1 MSYVLSSLVGD
12 FSKVAEEIDKE
23 LDEQKQDESSEQI
36 NKLIDKMSITELKEK
51 VLNLTKDN
59 VNQAQTILNL
69 RRELNEVYDKHK
81 AIYAE
86 LGEVNYFLREAFKV
100 STRNFYE
107 NGK

>member
-1 MSYVLSSLVGD
+1 MSYVLFSLVGD
-12 FSKVAEEIDKE
+12 FSKVAEEIERE
-23 LDEQKQDESSEQI
+23 LKKRDTDSEEI
-36 NKLIDKMSITELKEK
+36 NDMSVNKLKESLKTLEK
-51 VLNLTKDN
+51 EN
-59 VNQAQTILNL
+59 VTQAQTILNL

>member
-1 MSYVLSSLVGD
+1 MNYVPFSLVGD
-12 FSKVAEEIDKE
+12 FSKVAEEIEKE

-69 RRELNEVYDKHK
+69 RRELDEVYDKYK
-81 AIYAE
+81 AIYADF
-86 LGEVNYFLREAFKV
+86 GEINYFLREAFKV
-100 STRNFYE
+100 STRNFS
-107 NGK
+107 

>member
-1 MSYVLSSLVGD
+1 MSYVLFSLVGN

-59 VNQAQTILNL
+59 VNQAQTIFHL
-69 RRELNEVYDKHK
+69 RRELDEVYGKLK
-81 AIYAE
+81 TLYAE
-86 LGEVNYFLREAFKV
+86 IGEVNYFLREAFKV
-100 STRNFYE
+100 STRNFSE